1 VGLTVVCSI
10 VLVDWFWVWSWA
22 AAAVHMNTYEAI
34 NSNISF
40 FMDIALSPL
49 REDFLLV

>member
-1 VGLTVVCSI
+1 
-10 VLVDWFWVWSWA
+10 
-22 AAAVHMNTYEAI
+22 MNTYEAI

-49 REDFLLV
+49 REDFLF